1 MHTVSHHLFFTE
13 NVKVVS
19 VPLVPNTMYSHYHDW
34 CCNCACGL
42 PSSLMPLLVGQ
53 VLNWHICRERERERE
68 IIYNKIKWFFNLNID
83 TGKWTGCW
91 FLRLTSKLI
100 LTETPAHA
108 HAHPQTNKHIHTLKH
123 THKVMFVSQYSEV
136 IS

>member
-1 MHTVSHHLFFTE
+1 MHTVSHHLFLLKMLKLYLYLLFPTLCILITTTDAVTVLVVYLPHWCPCLS
-13 NVKVVS
+13 VKS
-19 VPLVPNTMYSHYHDW
+19 WTGIS
-34 CCNCACGL
+34 A
-42 PSSLMPLLVGQ
+42 
-53 VLNWHICRERERERE
+53 ERERERE